1 MCVCAAKNSEFALAD
16 SAVVIDLSDLNN
28 VAVDIE
34 SKVC

>member
-16 SAVVIDLSDLNN
+16 GAVVIDLSDLNN
-28 VAVDIE
+28 VAVDRE